1 MFKNPRT
8 IFRNNQ
14 NGLNIVLMSLKNV
27 FQYKIC
33 KDNSA
38 IKTCF
43 FFTFLSANLLTF
55 IDLKRTAGAL
65 RPLKNA
71 LRCRVI
77 KIDYIRSSYVVPG
90 TP

>member
-43 FFTFLSANLLTF
+43 FPFLSANLLTF

>member
-1 MFKNPRT
+1 MFFKIKFAKT
-8 IFRNNQ
+8 IA
-14 NGLNIVLMSLKNV
+14 LLKLV
-27 FQYKIC
+27 F
-33 KDNSA
+33 SP
-38 IKTCF
+38 
-43 FFTFLSANLLTF
+43 FLSANLLTF
-55 IDLKRTAGAL
+55 IDLKSTAGAL